1 MNCAYCI
8 VITNPIYIV
17 LSIMCYYGSCI
28 LLMNQKM
35 ICFVLWQWLDEWP
48 THERVELLSEV
59 VKCCDE
65 ESLNFFAQCLT
76 QR

>member
-1 MNCAYCI
+1 
-8 VITNPIYIV
+8 
-17 LSIMCYYGSCI
+17 
-28 LLMNQKM
+28 MNQWM